1 MSQAPS
7 PAERRV
13 LIVDDDEDY
22 AASLLDILELHG
34 YRASAAASAA
44 EAILCLEREAAP
56 VALLDIR
63 LGGASGVE
71 LVPRLKQ
78 AQPRLISIMMTAHVD
93 SRTAIGALRQG
104 AYDYVDKGCET
115 GELLAVLERAFETH
129 QLREERRQAIDT
141 LRQAKEAAEAANR
154 AKSEFLATI
163 SHELRTPLNA
173 IMGFSELILK
183 ETLGPIGNQT
193 YASYLKDINQSG
205 EHLLGII
212 NDLLDL
218 SKAEAGKLEL
228 QEEPVDPAEALR
240 AVCRLM
246 RQRAEGAGLA
256 LDLLLGEALPLLHAD
271 ERKLKQVMVNLLSN
285 AVKFTP
291 EGGRISIIA
300 SADPAAG
307 LVIAVTD
314 TGIGIAAEHQER
326 VLQPFAQVDSS
337 LSRRHQGTGLG
348 LPIVKA
354 VMQLH
359 GGTLALD
366 SAVGRGTTVTVTLPA
381 SRFLPDRPAAG
392 GTPREAA

>member
-1 MSQAPS
+1 MSQASS
-7 PAERRV
+7 PAERRL
-13 LIVDDDEDY
+13 LIVDDDEDF
-22 AASLLDILELHG
+22 AASLLDILELNG
-34 YRASAAASAA
+34 YGVSLAASAE
-44 EAILCLEREAAP
+44 EAVECLKREAVP

-71 LVPRLKQ
+71 LLPRLKQ
-78 AQPRLISIMMTAHVD
+78 ARPRLVSIMMTAHVD

-104 AYDYVDKGCET
+104 AYDYVDKGGDT
-115 GELLAVLERAFETH
+115 GELLAVLERAFEMH
-129 QLREERRQAIDT
+129 QLREEQRNAIET

-183 ETLGPIGNQT
+183 ETLGPIGNAS

-246 RQRAEGAGLA
+246 RQRAEDAGLA
-256 LDLLLGEALPLLHAD
+256 LDLLLGDALPVLQAD
-271 ERKLKQVMVNLLSN
+271 ERKLKQVVVNLLSN

-291 EGGRISIIA
+291 KGGRISVVA
-300 SADPAAG
+300 SADPATG
-307 LVIAVTD
+307 LVIAVSD
-314 TGIGIAAEHQER
+314 TGIGIAPEHLER

-359 GGTLALD
+359 GGSLTLD
-366 SAVGRGTTVTVTLPA
+366 SAADRGTTVTVAFPA
-381 SRFLPDRPAAG
+381 ARFLSDRPAAG
-392 GTPREAA
+392 EAA